1 MIERRSPQ
9 NIAKRAV
16 IIFLLAL
23 MAFLQLF
30 PFSLQLVNAL
40 QPLDLVPV
48 YGKIY
53 LIPDQFTWNFTE
65 AIVRLELL
73 QGMGNSLIV
82 ALGFTF
88 LSSLVILLM
97 GYVLGKKR
105 FHGKKIIK
113 FCMLVTM
120 VVPGEILLV
129 SNYLLVSQ
137 FNWIN
142 NYAGLILPG
151 IVNVMGIFLVM
162 SFMNTIPDSLL
173 ESADLDGANEL
184 IKIFCIVLPLCLP
197 VLATY
202 WILTV
207 VSQWNDY
214 LWPMIVVNDRDL
226 FTVQLKLKEVNPYY
240 TGFADEV
247 LKSAAHII
255 SIVPIFVI
263 YILCQKQFIGGISV
277 TGLK

>member
-30 PFSLQLVNAL
+30 PFYLQLVNAL

-151 IVNVMGIFLVM
+151 IDNVMGIFLVM

>member
-9 NIAKRAV
+9 KIAKRAV

-30 PFSLQLVNAL
+30 PFYLQLVNAL

-120 VVPGEILLV
+120 VVP
-129 SNYLLVSQ
+129 SDKN
-137 FNWIN
+137 
-142 NYAGLILPG
+142 A
-151 IVNVMGIFLVM
+151 
-162 SFMNTIPDSLL
+162 
-173 ESADLDGANEL
+173 
-184 IKIFCIVLPLCLP
+184 
-197 VLATY
+197 
-202 WILTV
+202 
-207 VSQWNDY
+207 
-214 LWPMIVVNDRDL
+214 
-226 FTVQLKLKEVNPYY
+226 
-240 TGFADEV
+240 FA
-247 LKSAAHII
+247 
-255 SIVPIFVI
+255 
-263 YILCQKQFIGGISV
+263 
-277 TGLK
+277 

>member
-1 MIERRSPQ
+1 MIERRSPK

-16 IIFLLAL
+16 IIFMLAL

-30 PFSLQLVNAL
+30 PFYLQLVNAL

>member
-1 MIERRSPQ
+1 M
-9 NIAKRAV
+9 

-30 PFSLQLVNAL
+30 PFYLQLVNAL

-53 LIPDQFTWNFTE
+53 LLPDKFTWNFTE

-82 ALGFTF
+82 AFGFTF

>member
-30 PFSLQLVNAL
+30 PFYLQLVNAL

-82 ALGFTF
+82 DLGFTF

>member
-1 MIERRSPQ
+1 MIERRSPK

-30 PFSLQLVNAL
+30 PFYLQLVNAL

-53 LIPDQFTWNFTE
+53 LLPDKFTWNFTE

-73 QGMGNSLIV
+73 QGMGNSIIV
-82 ALGFTF
+82 AFGFTF

-255 SIVPIFVI
+255 SIVPVFVI

>member
-1 MIERRSPQ
+1 MIERRSPK

-30 PFSLQLVNAL
+30 PFYLQLVNAL

-53 LIPDQFTWNFTE
+53 LLPDQFTWNFTE

-73 QGMGNSLIV
+73 QGMGNSIIV
-82 ALGFTF
+82 AFGFTF
-88 LSSLVILLM
+88 LSSLVILFM

-255 SIVPIFVI
+255 SIVPVFVI

>member
-1 MIERRSPQ
+1 MIERRSPK

-30 PFSLQLVNAL
+30 PFYLQLVNAL

-53 LIPDQFTWNFTE
+53 LLPDKFTWNFTE

-73 QGMGNSLIV
+73 QGMGNSIIV
-82 ALGFTF
+82 AFGFTF

-162 SFMNTIPDSLL
+162 SFMNTLPDSLL

-255 SIVPIFVI
+255 SIVPVFVI

>member
-30 PFSLQLVNAL
+30 SFYLQLVNAL

>member
-30 PFSLQLVNAL
+30 PFYLQLVNAL

>member
-1 MIERRSPQ
+1 MIERRSPK

-30 PFSLQLVNAL
+30 PFYLQLVNAL